1 MSSFLDDFKLLIN
14 PLTDLLTKVITSL
27 LDKKI
32 MYNNTFID
40 KFLSIVL
47 FNGLKN
53 DTNEFQIYLY
63 NKRINIEHLMETHF
77 IQYLKIYI
85 PGYKLIKTNHP
96 DNTAHGGIA
105 ILVKSIILFQVLPNF
120 CQDFFNLVPY

>member
-63 NKRINIEHLMETHF
+63 NKRINIELLMETHF

-96 DNTAHGGIA
+96 DNTAHGCIA

-120 CQDFFNLVPY
+120 C